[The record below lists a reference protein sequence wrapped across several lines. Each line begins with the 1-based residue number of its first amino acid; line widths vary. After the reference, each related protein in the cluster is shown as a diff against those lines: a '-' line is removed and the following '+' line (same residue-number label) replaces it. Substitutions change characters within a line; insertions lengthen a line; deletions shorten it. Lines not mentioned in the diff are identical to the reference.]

1 MALEVAGSSPVT
13 HPIFLIR
20 MAAIVMDTIR
30 QPFVFYLI
38 FEGCSIFFELKEREN
53 FNHRH
58 TLSISRIEI

>member
-1 MALEVAGSSPVT
+1 
-13 HPIFLIR
+13 
-20 MAAIVMDTIR
+20 MAAIAMDTIR